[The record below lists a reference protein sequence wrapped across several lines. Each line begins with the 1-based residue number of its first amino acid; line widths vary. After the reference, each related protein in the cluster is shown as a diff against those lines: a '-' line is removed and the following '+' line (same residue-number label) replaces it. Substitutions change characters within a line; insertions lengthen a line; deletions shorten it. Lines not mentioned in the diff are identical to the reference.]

1 MSIVEKTETLRQP
14 DPAAA
19 LLRAG
24 RSRRRR
30 GVTDVNAVVG
40 PDALTGTSPRLA
52 CVLAS
57 SSSPDSPSAVSAVV
71 ESSSSASV

>member
-30 GVTDVNAVVG
+30 GVTDFNVVVG
-40 PDALTGTSPRLA
+40 PDASTGTSPRLA

-57 SSSPDSPSAVSAVV
+57 SSSPDSPSAVSAV